1 MLPYTSVIYF
11 LWALP
16 TAAVALAMLSGKL
29 KVTHA
34 ALLGVF
40 AAVPVAWLTGPAPL
54 DLPVAFARGGWIGLT
69 IAPYIFGGLLF
80 WQVAGR
86 SAGAAAGALAAAP
99 GAASLHARRRQL
111 FFACYLVGPFAE
123 SATGFGVGML
133 GTMAL
138 LARHGLSARHL
149 MVFGLLSQTLIPWG
163 AMGSG
168 TLLAAAY
175 ARLDPALLALH
186 ALVPVALL
194 MLVWLPLFW
203 RTGRAAGYAPRLRDA
218 LDDIGW
224 MALAIALL
232 ALATWALG
240 PETALLTA
248 FAPLIVLRY
257 LLDNRP
263 SRAQLAA
270 TAQRALPF
278 AALIACL
285 MAMRLLPA
293 FDGLLAPMLR
303 LQPFADLPALAPF
316 KHAGLWMV
324 FGALAT
330 LLATRRLAS
339 LRQEAASAWAHGKN
353 AIYSVFLFSMLAEI
367 LASSGISPAAA
378 DALAR
383 NLGSLAVLI
392 SPLVSGALG
401 ILANSGNAPNGLFMP
416 SQMALALQSG
426 LNAPA
431 VAAVQHVAA
440 TSLGIFSPVRMS
452 IAAGLAK
459 GTGQE
464 RSVYGLLLPYA
475 LCCVLLLAL
484 CAGATLVLH

>member
-1 MLPYTSVIYF
+1 MNYL

-16 TAAVALAMLSGKL
+16 TAVVALAILSGKV
-29 KVTHA
+29 KVTQA
-34 ALLGVF
+34 ALLGVCS
-40 AAVPVAWLTGPAPL
+40 AVPVAWLSGPAPL
-54 DLPVAFARGGWIGLT
+54 DLPVALARGSWIGLT

-80 WQVAGR
+80 WQVAGKAA
-86 SAGAAAGALAAAP
+86 SAPAGAAPADAAA
-99 GAASLHARRRQL
+99 LHARRRQL
-111 FFACYLVGPFAE
+111 FFACFLVGPFAE

-138 LARHGLSARHL
+138 LARHGLSARQL
-149 MVFGLLSQTLIPWG
+149 MVFGLLSQTFIPWG

-175 ARLDPALLALH
+175 ARLDPALLALY
-186 ALVPVALL
+186 ALVPVTLL

-203 RTGRAAGYAPRLRDA
+203 RMGRAAGYAPSLRDK
-218 LDDIGW
+218 LGDIGW

-232 ALATWALG
+232 AVATQALG

-270 TAQRALPF
+270 AARSALPF
-278 AALIACL
+278 AVLIAWL
-285 MAMRLLPA
+285 VAMRLHPA
-293 FDGLLAPMLR
+293 LDGLLRALLR

-316 KHAGLWMV
+316 RHAGLWMV
-324 FGALAT
+324 FGAVAT
-330 LLATRRLAS
+330 LLARRRRAGIGE
-339 LRQEAASAWAHGKN
+339 EAALAWSHGRN
-353 AIYSVFLFSMLAEI
+353 AIYTVFLFSMLAEI
-367 LASSGISPAAA
+367 LSSSGISQASA
-378 DALAR
+378 DALAHK
-383 NLGSLAVLI
+383 LGSLAVLI
-392 SPLVSGALG
+392 SPLASAGLG
-401 ILANSGNAPNGLFMP
+401 ILANSGNAPNSLFMP

-459 GTGQE
+459 GAGQE
-464 RSVYGLLLPYA
+464 RAVYGVLLPYA

-484 CAGATLVLH
+484 CAGATLALR